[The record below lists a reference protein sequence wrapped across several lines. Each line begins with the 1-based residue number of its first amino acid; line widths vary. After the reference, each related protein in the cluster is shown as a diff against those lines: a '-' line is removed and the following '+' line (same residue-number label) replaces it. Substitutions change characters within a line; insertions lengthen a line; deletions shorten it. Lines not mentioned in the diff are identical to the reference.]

1 MQSTEGAPPPP
12 PSTPPPPGDLESDRK
27 PDFAENGL
35 ATVGLIV
42 STLGLVLAVIVIGGF
57 IGLIGIIVS
66 GLGLHRSRALE
77 GRGRA
82 LALGGI
88 ALGLLSIGT
97 AIYGFFWIQ
106 TLLDSGETTVI
117 NNIESTT
124 SDDDYPPQET
134 FDSIECGASN
144 TGLLARATVTLTN
157 RNDNDSRYAVTV
169 RWDTEGDGPVE
180 STFTTD
186 TLEVDETDSFTTT
199 ELTGTAVVD
208 SCRVVKINRPGLG
221 FLQ

>member
-1 MQSTEGAPPPP
+1 M
-12 PSTPPPPGDLESDRK
+12 
-27 PDFAENGL
+27 

-42 STLGLVLAVIVIGGF
+42 STLGLVLAIIVIGGF
-57 IGLIGIIVS
+57 IGLIGLVVS
-66 GLGLHRSRALE
+66 VIGLRRSRTLD

-82 LALGGI
+82 FALGGI

-97 AIYGFFWIQ
+97 AIYGAFWIQ
-106 TLLDSGETTVI
+106 SLLDSGETTVI

-124 SDDDYPPQET
+124 SDAEYPPQET
-134 FDSIECGASN
+134 FDGIECGSSN

-157 RNDNDSRYAVTV
+157 RNDKDSRYSVTV
-169 RWDTEGDGPVE
+169 RWDTDEDDTVE
-180 STFTTD
+180 RTFTTD
-186 TLEVDETDSFTTT
+186 TLEVDETNSFTTT

-208 SCRVVKINRPGLG
+208 SCRVVKINRPRQG